1 MMSTARSVAPV
12 IMTIMLVTLAGCSAI
27 EEIPRDVEAKAPES
41 PPAPKIKPKRLAPP
55 SPRPKP
61 MAALA
66 SKREEVAKLAPA
78 PVDPPPAGPPP
89 EAPQYD
95 PRSLIGLN
103 PSQALASLG
112 NPISV
117 LERSPSMVW
126 RYHMKGCALDLFF
139 YMDLGDNA
147 FRVLAYEMKAG
158 TSTEVAARACLGHF
172 RAAADGR

>member
-12 IMTIMLVTLAGCSAI
+12 IMTILLVTLAGCTAM
-27 EEIPRDVEAKAPES
+27 EEIPKNVEAKASES
-41 PPAPKIKPKRLAPP
+41 PPAPKVKPKRSVPP

-61 MAALA
+61 IAAA
-66 SKREEVAKLAPA
+66 AAKREEIAKLAPA
-78 PVDPPPAGPPP
+78 RAVPPP
-89 EAPQYD
+89 ETPQFD
-95 PRSLIGLN
+95 SRSLIGLN

-112 NPISV
+112 NPASV

-126 RYHMKGCALDLFF
+126 RYDVTGCALDLFF

-158 TSTEVAARACLGHF
+158 TSTDVAARACLGHF